1 MNEVERL
8 KSQVEDL
15 KFRVKVTENEVQDA
29 KAEGWRNVEHAQRT
43 AVGNY
48 VAGPFLA
55 KGGRGK
61 QFFVARVGHGF
72 FWGPTAPER
81 TGTIL

>member
-15 KFRVKVTENEVQDA
+15 KFRVKVTENEVLDA

-48 VAGPFLA
+48 VAGPFLVR
-55 KGGRGK
+55 GGGVKHLPNLLTDSSKKR
-61 QFFVARVGHGF
+61 
-72 FWGPTAPER
+72 
-81 TGTIL
+81 